1 MAAMNYRIKIEP
13 EKFYHIWNRGNNREN
28 LFYTVAN
35 YEYFLRLYDQ
45 FLDPVAETY
54 AFCLLPNHFHLLIR
68 TKSFLQVSPADGLL
82 VSPADRLLVSP
93 ADRLLVSPADRLLV
107 SPAGETKIS
116 NPVSLAFQ
124 RFFTAYSQAIN
135 IQERRTGSLFQKPF
149 KRLEITTTQQLANLV
164 HYIHTNPQ
172 KHGIIDDF
180 RHYPW
185 SSYERVIR
193 DRPSKL
199 KKDEVIEWFNDK
211 TNYVDYHSRGI
222 DLDELKK
229 IMIE

>member
-1 MAAMNYRIKIEP
+1 MTALNYRIKVEP

-28 LFYTVAN
+28 LFYTPAN

-54 AFCLLPNHFHLLIR
+54 SFCLLPNHFHLLIR
-68 TKSFLQVSPADGLL
+68 TKPVTVSPAI
-82 VSPADRLLVSP
+82 P
-93 ADRLLVSPADRLLV
+93 V
-107 SPAGETKIS
+107 SPAGETIKKS

-149 KRLEITTTQQLANLV
+149 KRLEVTTTKQLANLV

-185 SSYERVIR
+185 SSYERVMR

-199 KKDEVIEWFNDK
+199 KKEEVISWFKNK
-211 TNYVDYHSRGI
+211 ENYLNYHSQTI
-222 DLDELKK
+222 DLDVLKD

>member
-1 MAAMNYRIKIEP
+1 MTTVNYRMPIEP

-28 LFYTVAN
+28 LFYTHAN

-45 FLDPVAETY
+45 FLDPVVETY

-68 TKSFLQVSPADGLL
+68 TKPV
-82 VSPADRLLVSP
+82 
-93 ADRLLVSPADRLLV
+93 LV
-107 SPAGETKIS
+107 SPAGETNKNSADETPITKKS
-116 NPVSLAFQ
+116 NPVSIAFQ

-149 KRLEITTTQQLANLV
+149 KRLKVTSTQQLANLV

-172 KHGIIDDF
+172 KHGIINDF
-180 RHYPW
+180 RQYPW
-185 SSYERVIR
+185 SSYERILIA
-193 DRPSKL
+193 RPSKL
-199 KKDEVIEWFNDK
+199 KKEAVVSWFQGK
-211 TNYVDYHSRGI
+211 ENYLSCHGQTI
-222 DLDELKK
+222 DLEVLKE

>member
-1 MAAMNYRIKIEP
+1 MTAVNYRIKIKP

-28 LFYTVAN
+28 LFYTAAN

-68 TKSFLQVSPADGLL
+68 TKPVL
-82 VSPADRLLVSP
+82 VSPVGETNT
-93 ADRLLVSPADRLLV
+93 
-107 SPAGETKIS
+107 AGETNKS

-149 KRLEITTTQQLANLV
+149 KRLEVTSARQLANLV

-185 SSYERVIR
+185 SSYERVMR

-199 KKDEVIEWFNDK
+199 KKEEVLQWFNDK
-211 TNYVDYHSRGI
+211 TNYVNYHSRSI
-222 DLDELKK
+222 DLDKIKE

>member
-1 MAAMNYRIKIEP
+1 MTAANYRIKIEP

-28 LFYTVAN
+28 LFYTAAN

-54 AFCLLPNHFHLLIR
+54 SFCLLPNHFHLLIR
-68 TKSFLQVSPADGLL
+68 TKPV
-82 VSPADRLLVSP
+82 
-93 ADRLLVSPADRLLV
+93 LV
-107 SPAGETKIS
+107 SPAGETNIKTS

-135 IQERRTGSLFQKPF
+135 IQERRSGSLFQKPF
-149 KRLEITTTQQLANLV
+149 KRLEITTTRQLSNLV

-185 SSYERVIR
+185 SSYERVMR

-199 KKDEVIEWFNDK
+199 KKEEVLQWFNDK
-211 TNYVDYHSRGI
+211 TNYVNYHSRSI
-222 DLDELKK
+222 DLDEIKE
-229 IMIE
+229 IIIE

>member
-1 MAAMNYRIKIEP
+1 VKPLTGKLISKMAPHNYRIKIEP

-28 LFYTVAN
+28 LFYSTHN

-68 TKSFLQVSPADGLL
+68 TKSLL
-82 VSPADRLLVSP
+82 VSPT
-93 ADRLLVSPADRLLV
+93 
-107 SPAGETKIS
+107 GETSKKTS

-149 KRLEITTTQQLANLV
+149 KRLEITSPQQLANLV
-164 HYIHTNPQ
+164 FYIHSNPQ

-180 RHYPW
+180 RQYPW

-193 DRPSKL
+193 DKPSKL
-199 KKDEVIEWFNDK
+199 RKEEVLAWFKNK
-211 TNYVDYHSRGI
+211 ENYIDYHGRSI
-222 DLDELKK
+222 DLDEIKE

>member
-1 MAAMNYRIKIEP
+1 MTAVNYRIKIEP

-28 LFYTVAN
+28 LFYTAAN

-68 TKSFLQVSPADGLL
+68 TKPVL
-82 VSPADRLLVSP
+82 VSPTV
-93 ADRLLVSPADRLLV
+93 LV
-107 SPAGETKIS
+107 SPAGETNKKS

-149 KRLEITTTQQLANLV
+149 KRLEVTSARQLANLV

-185 SSYERVIR
+185 SSYERVMR

-199 KKDEVIEWFNDK
+199 KKEEVLQWFNDK
-211 TNYVDYHSRGI
+211 TNYVNYHSRSI
-222 DLDELKK
+222 DLDKIKE